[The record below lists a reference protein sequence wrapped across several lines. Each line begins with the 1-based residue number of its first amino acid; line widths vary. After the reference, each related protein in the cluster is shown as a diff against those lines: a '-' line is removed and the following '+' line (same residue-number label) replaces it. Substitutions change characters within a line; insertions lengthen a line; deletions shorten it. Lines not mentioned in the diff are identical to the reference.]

1 MQDNAEEI
9 RRQIGHRLRVRRVDR
24 NMLQRDL
31 AEATGVDPT
40 QVSAWEGGRRVMRV
54 EDAMKVA
61 QVLGTTVAYLVG
73 ESKAA

>member
-24 NMLQRDL
+24 QMLQKDL
-31 AEATGVDPT
+31 AKAAGVDQT
-40 QVSAWEGGRRVMRV
+40 QVSAWEGGRRVMRI

-61 QVLGTTVAYLVG
+61 KVLGTTVAYLVG

>member
-9 RRQIGHRLRVRRVDR
+9 RQQIGHRLRVRRVDR
-24 NMLQRDL
+24 KMLQKDL
-31 AEATGVDPT
+31 AEATGVDQT

-54 EDAMKVA
+54 EDAMLVA
-61 QVLGTTVAYLVG
+61 KVLGTTVAYLVG

>member
-1 MQDNAEEI
+1 MQPDAEEI

-24 NMLQRDL
+24 NMLQKDL
-31 AEATGVDPT
+31 AEAVGIDQT

-61 QVLGTTVAYLVG
+61 KVLGTTVAYLVG